1 MRLPD
6 RGRALRLTRVSS
18 ARQTA
23 LGVLA
28 ATLLVALNA
37 AWVARALG
45 PPPHRPREVLELDHR
60 RYIAMAGE
68 LPGSSAS
75 AMAREAPFCWRI
87 LSPLLVYAATRAGLD
102 LHLAYWASTML
113 FLILFLLALFRYL
126 VTLGLDAAQALLG
139 TTLASLMP
147 GAVRWYAYQYWM
159 PDPLCLF
166 LVVLGLHLVQR
177 RRHAALSLVA
187 LAGLLTR
194 ESWLLVIVYALVR
207 WTRADG
213 VRCAL
218 GRGLA
223 VFGLP
228 LRRLRHGAVLDRA
241 SRRPDAAGSGGGDA
255 RLPCAPSVREPALLR
270 DARKLRRSGPA
281 AARAR
286 GKHPRFAR
294 QHPEDVALVA
304 MTYASLAFANNTDR
318 LLVYALP
325 VLIPASL
332 RAINSLSRE
341 ARLST
346 AGLMVAVLSLQALVY
361 VQTPFRGRPGLS
373 MLQPV
378 QWTLIASLAGF
389 WLLCVVAPRLGQVE
403 RRLSS

>member
-1 MRLPD
+1 M
-6 RGRALRLTRVSS
+6 SS

-37 AWVARALG
+37 VWVARALG

-68 LPGSSAS
+68 LPGFSAS
-75 AMAREAPFCWRI
+75 ALAREAPFCWRI
-87 LSPLLVYAATRAGLD
+87 LSPLLVYGATRAGLD

-113 FLILFLLALFRYL
+113 FLILFLFALFRYL
-126 VTLGLDAAQALLG
+126 AALGFGATQALLG

-147 GAVRWYAYQYWM
+147 GAVRWYTYQYWM
-159 PDPLCLF
+159 PDPPCLF
-166 LVVLGLHLVQR
+166 LVVLGLQLVLR
-177 RRHAALSLVA
+177 GPHVALSLVA

-194 ESWLLVIVYALVR
+194 ETWLLVIVYALVR
-207 WTRADG
+207 WARVDGWRRAL
-213 VRCAL
+213 R
-218 GRGLA
+218 RGLA

-228 LRRLRHGAVLDRA
+228 LVALVAVRLWIVPQAGPTALGAAWEMLAFRARHWFENQLYFATLGSFGVLVPLLLTR
-241 SRRPDAAGSGGGDA
+241 AGSI
-255 RLPCAPSVREPALLR
+255 L
-270 DARKLRRSGPA
+270 
-281 AARAR
+281 
-286 GKHPRFAR
+286 RFAS

-304 MTYASLAFANNTDR
+304 MAYASLAFANNTDR

-332 RAINSLSRE
+332 RAMDWLSRE
-341 ARLST
+341 ARLSS

-361 VQTPFRGRPGLS
+361 AQTPFRGRPGLS
-373 MLQPV
+373 VFPPV
-378 QWTLIASLAGF
+378 QWTVIAALAGF
-389 WLLCVVAPRLGQVE
+389 WLMCLVAPRLGRVW
-403 RRLSS
+403 R